1 MPREKKP
8 TLKRRKDGRY
18 RCVYHGMQ
26 FYGDTPDEA
35 FAARDD
41 YKIREQNGFSKRQT
55 VSSYAL
61 PWLKRSFPAVADST
75 YSGLAIHLQH
85 LIDQI
90 GNRQISEIVPSDIK
104 QIYAD
109 QYAGLSNSY
118 IRSAKQLY
126 CALFDSAQADGLI
139 SETAYRKTTERT
151 HPDKTGTLIH
161 RNAVY

>member
-26 FYGDTPDEA
+26 FYGDSPEQA
-35 FAARDD
+35 FAARDE
-41 YKIREQNGFSKRQT
+41 YKRNEQKGFSRQT
-55 VSSYAL
+55 VSEYAL
-61 PWLKRSFPAVADST
+61 PWLKRSYPKGSVKDST
-75 YSGLAIHLQH
+75 YTGLAIHLQH
-85 LIDQI
+85 MIDQI
-90 GNRQISEIVPSDIK
+90 GNKQVSDVIPSDIK

-126 CALFDSAQADGLI
+126 ELFKEPLGL
-139 SETAYRKTTERT
+139 
-151 HPDKTGTLIH
+151 P
-161 RNAVY
+161 